1 MAAPASYGWNLALVT
16 PVPHA
21 GTCEVPAP
29 DINDNVD
36 QESAELA
43 VDGDVIPKDQFSIV
57 FDIPNYKVTVTN
69 LTGVTWQ
76 EQSNVYISAQR
87 TGITA
92 GTIEDH
98 FSDLE
103 DEVGALDDRVTTL
116 STQLDDH
123 EARISAL
130 ETAADTPAARRR

>member
-1 MAAPASYGWNLALVT
+1 MAAPASYGWNLALIT

-29 DINDNVD
+29 DIHDNVD

-43 VDGDVIPKDQFSIV
+43 VDGDVIPEDQFDIV

-76 EQSNVYISAQR
+76 EQSNVYVSAQR
-87 TGITA
+87 TGLSGEA
-92 GTIEDH
+92 
-98 FSDLE
+98 LE
-103 DEVGALDDRVTTL
+103 DMSA
-116 STQLDDH
+116 QLDDH

-130 ETAADTPAARRR
+130 ETAAPPAARR